1 MTVSKRLTDTPCV
14 LVTSKFGWSANME
27 RIMKA
32 QAMGDSRASEYM
44 KGKKTMEIN
53 PTSPVI
59 LDLKA
64 KQAAGDAGASA
75 TAALLFDTALLT
87 SGFNIYQPAEFAAK
101 IFALMDKAV
110 DAAPAPA
117 AEKQEKKDDDEPK
130 AEAVDAE
137 VV

>member
-1 MTVSKRLTDTPCV
+1 MSKRLTDTPCI

-53 PTSPVI
+53 PLSPVI

-64 KQAAGDAGASA
+64 KQEAGDASAVA
-75 TAALLFDTALLT
+75 TAELLFDTALLT
-87 SGFNIYQPAEFAAK
+87 SGFNIDQPAEFASK
-101 IFALMDKAV
+101 IFNLMDQAV
-110 DAAPAPA
+110 GATGGAAKP
-117 AEKQEKKDDDEPK
+117 AEKKKKDEGDAPPTETVEP
-130 AEAVDAE
+130 E
-137 VV
+137 VM

>member
-1 MTVSKRLTDTPCV
+1 
-14 LVTSKFGWSANME
+14 
-27 RIMKA
+27 
-32 QAMGDSRASEYM
+32 
-44 KGKKTMEIN
+44 
-53 PTSPVI
+53 
-59 LDLKA
+59 
-64 KQAAGDAGASA
+64 
-75 TAALLFDTALLT
+75 LLFDTALLT
-87 SGFNIYQPAEFAAK
+87 SGFNIDQPAEFAAK

>member
-1 MTVSKRLTDTPCV
+1 MVFFPFMYSDARESPMACAFMMRSMLADQPN
-14 LVTSKFGWSANME
+14 LEVTSTQGV
-27 RIMKA
+27 
-32 QAMGDSRASEYM
+32 YM

-64 KQAAGDAGASA
+64 KQAAGDACASA

-87 SGFNIYQPAEFAAK
+87 SGFTIDQPAEFAAK

>member
-1 MTVSKRLTDTPCV
+1 
-14 LVTSKFGWSANME
+14 
-27 RIMKA
+27 MKA

-64 KQAAGDAGASA
+64 KQAAGDAGAAA
-75 TAALLFDTALLT
+75 TAELLFDTALLT
-87 SGFNIYQPAEFAAK
+87 SGFNIDQPAEFAAK
-101 IFALMDKAV
+101 IFGLMDKAV
-110 DAAPAPA
+110 AAAPAH
-117 AEKQEKKDDDEPK
+117 EKKEKKDDDEPK